1 MVQVQCPDE
10 STGGGFAK
18 PSSSAA
24 TTCVVT
30 DNNNMYFP
38 TATAQ
43 SHATRDPISGQDN
56 EIIDIARNEVRTL
69 FCLLTEDAIAVWKI
83 RPAVLLAYITRS
95 KVSLEAHGVN
105 RNALWSPD
113 SQRLVV
119 LTNTSHIVLINVDT
133 VPTNS
138 PPYGSLSTASSVQ
151 FGPGEGHPLPSLSLR
166 FEGVIQIDG
175 NALCISPRE
184 SHIMFSTRDPP
195 AVQTIPWPHLEAAD
209 PQPDSEKTWLGH
221 DTTLMGQDLP
231 WLIRTDVY
239 VTSISLSRLGGVEV
253 WVMSDGR
260 AYFVH
265 MEAPF
270 VSSPISTS
278 SELASEE
285 HELEVISTREVAS
298 IDSAVEPPSD
308 STSERIF
315 HDKLRWIGTCIHGYD
330 AESPNLP
337 ESDRA
342 THATINPQFSVI
354 AIGTASGGLIVVPF
368 PIPGVPPKHTQ
379 PQLRIPS
386 LVSTGALTCAEWT
399 SDGYACAI
407 GWERGWGAWSIGG
420 RCLCWAVGMEN
431 VGAGIGMNESG
442 KQDAFMSGVR
452 TLFWNPGNTELW
464 VLAAGHSNPPKEPAH
479 SASLFSIPFVKSAIA
494 GQHSPDNTRYAFLQM
509 DDRVLVY
516 RGADQPDMSVINP
529 ESDVWQHICVPAD
542 YLAYNWPIR
551 SASIAPDGR
560 LIAVAGRRGLVH
572 YSSASGKWKRF
583 LDLKQE
589 QAFAVKGGMIWFHHV
604 LLVACAVRLFSRDLE
619 LTAQNILHREIF
631 VSPVVCLS
639 LVDNNS
645 LLVYTSDNTLFHF
658 LILPTRDSISLHL
671 CGSISF
677 DGIVTVP
684 GIVRGL
690 SWMIPNE
697 HREMGDPVND
707 LTVAT
712 VLLLVG
718 GRLVLLKPRKTGSEE
733 VRYDMQI
740 LADRIE
746 FCWVHLEGIGT
757 LENSLWGYDG
767 RGIRLW
773 LDALT
778 LETPSNVISQESPQP
793 TESIQESVNIP
804 LSFYPLSVLMDKG
817 IIIGVEHEI
826 ATRGSLP
833 FVLFRIVPATHLF
846 LHHILEHHLTR
857 GRVGDA
863 VQFAT
868 HYQHLVFFAHAQ
880 EVLLH
885 NVLESEWDRLNA
897 QPLSDA
903 TRVLPAVVE
912 FLDHFDT
919 SLEVVVGCARK
930 TEMARWDYLFGTV
943 GNPRDLFEAC
953 LSSNLLK
960 VAASYLIVLHTL
972 NELGQ
977 THEDVIRLLQMA
989 IDEKEWPLCRDV
1001 LRFLQ
1006 SADDTGLALRR
1017 AVAMSGLLPQ
1027 TDS

>member
-1 MVQVQCPDE
+1 
-10 STGGGFAK
+10 
-18 PSSSAA
+18 
-24 TTCVVT
+24 
-30 DNNNMYFP
+30 
-38 TATAQ
+38 
-43 SHATRDPISGQDN
+43 
-56 EIIDIARNEVRTL
+56 
-69 FCLLTEDAIAVWKI
+69 
-83 RPAVLLAYITRS
+83 
-95 KVSLEAHGVN
+95 
-105 RNALWSPD
+105 
-113 SQRLVV
+113 
-119 LTNTSHIVLINVDT
+119 
-133 VPTNS
+133 
-138 PPYGSLSTASSVQ
+138 
-151 FGPGEGHPLPSLSLR
+151 
-166 FEGVIQIDG
+166 
-175 NALCISPRE
+175 
-184 SHIMFSTRDPP
+184 MFSTQNPP
-195 AVQTIPWPHLEAAD
+195 AVQTIPWPHIEAAN
-209 PQPDSEKTWLGH
+209 PQPNSEKTWLGH

-231 WLIRTDVY
+231 WLLRTDVY

-270 VSSPISTS
+270 VSSPIGTS

-285 HELEVISTREVAS
+285 HELEVISAREAAS
-298 IDSAVEPPSD
+298 IDSAVEPLGDD
-308 STSERIF
+308 STSERVVL
-315 HDKLRWIGTCIHGYD
+315 DKLRWIGTCIHGYD
-330 AESPNLP
+330 TESPSLP

-342 THATINPQFSVI
+342 TCATINPQFSVI

-368 PIPGVPPKHTQ
+368 PLPGVPPKHVQ
-379 PQLRIPS
+379 SQLRVPS
-386 LVSTGALTCAEWT
+386 LVSTGALACAEWT
-399 SDGYACAI
+399 SDGYACAV

-420 RCLCWAVGMEN
+420 RCLCWAIGMES

-442 KQDAFMSGVR
+442 KQDAFMFGTR

-464 VLAAGHSNPPKEPAH
+464 VLAASRSNAPKESAH

-529 ESDVWQHICVPAD
+529 ESDVWQHICIPAD

-583 LDLKQE
+583 ADLKQE
-589 QAFAVKGGMIWFHHV
+589 QAFAVKG
-604 LLVACAVRLFSRDLE
+604 D
-619 LTAQNILHREIF
+619 
-631 VSPVVCLS
+631 
-639 LVDNNS
+639 
-645 LLVYTSDNTLFHF
+645 
-658 LILPTRDSISLHL
+658 
-671 CGSISF
+671 
-677 DGIVTVP
+677 
-684 GIVRGL
+684 
-690 SWMIPNE
+690 
-697 HREMGDPVND
+697 MGDPVND

-746 FCWVHLEGIGT
+746 FCWIHLEGIGT

-778 LETPSNVISQESPQP
+778 LENPSDSTTEAGAHPA
-793 TESIQESVNIP
+793 ESIQESVNIP

-833 FVLFRIVPATHLF
+833 FVMFRIVPTTHLF

-857 GRVGDA
+857 GRVSDA

-868 HYQHLVFFAHAQ
+868 HYRHLVFFAHAQ

-885 NVLESEWDRLNA
+885 NVLESEWDRMNS
-897 QPLSDA
+897 QPSSDVA
-903 TRVLPAVVE
+903 PVLPAVVE
-912 FLDHFDT
+912 FLDYFDT

-930 TEMARWDYLFGTV
+930 TEMARWNYLFDTV
-943 GNPRDLFEAC
+943 GNPRDLFEVC

-972 NELGQ
+972 NELDQ
-977 THEDVIRLLQMA
+977 SHEDVIRLLQKA
-989 IDEKEWPLCRDV
+989 IDGKEWSLCRDV

-1017 AVAMSGLLPQ
+1017 AVTLSGLLPEVLGS
-1027 TDS
+1027 DS

>member
-1 MVQVQCPDE
+1 
-10 STGGGFAK
+10 
-18 PSSSAA
+18 
-24 TTCVVT
+24 
-30 DNNNMYFP
+30 MYFP

-43 SHATRDPISGQDN
+43 SHVTRDPLGSQN
-56 EIIDIARNEVRTL
+56 AHTVDIARNESRSL
-69 FCLLTEDAIAVWKI
+69 FCVLTENAIAVWKV

-95 KVSLEAHGVN
+95 KVSLESHGTN
-105 RNALWSPD
+105 RNVLWSSD

-119 LTNTSHIVLINVDT
+119 ITNTSHIVLINVNT
-133 VPTNS
+133 ISSNN
-138 PPYGSLSTASSVQ
+138 PPYGSSSTASSVQ
-151 FGPGEGHPLPSLSLR
+151 FGPGEGHQLPSISLR
-166 FEGVIQIDG
+166 FEGVVQIDG
-175 NALCISPRE
+175 GALCISPRE
-184 SHIMFSTRDPP
+184 SHIMFSTQHPP
-195 AVQTIPWPHLEAAD
+195 AIQTIPWPHLEAAN

-239 VTSISLSRLGGVEV
+239 VTSISHSRLGGVEV
-253 WVMSDGR
+253 WVTSDGR

-270 VSSPISTS
+270 VSSPIATS
-278 SELASEE
+278 SDLASEE
-285 HELEVISTREVAS
+285 HEMEVISAREAAS
-298 IDSAVEPPSD
+298 IDAIRKPSSD
-308 STSERIF
+308 SVSERVIL
-315 HDKLRWIGTCIHGYD
+315 DKVRWIGTCIHGHD
-330 AESPNLP
+330 TEALSLP
-337 ESDRA
+337 ESDQA
-342 THATINPQFSVI
+342 TCAAINPQFSVI
-354 AIGTASGGLIVVPF
+354 AIGTASGGLIIVPF
-368 PIPGVPPKHTQ
+368 PIPGVLPKHTQ
-379 PQLRIPS
+379 AQLRIPS
-386 LVSTGALTCAEWT
+386 LASTGALTCAEWT
-399 SDGYACAI
+399 SDGYACAV
-407 GWERGWGAWSIGG
+407 GWERGWGAWSVGG

-442 KQDAFMSGVR
+442 KQDAFMFGISA
-452 TLFWNPGNTELW
+452 LFWNPGNTELW
-464 VLAAGHSNPPKEPAH
+464 VLSTGRNHATKEPH
-479 SASLFSIPFVKSAIA
+479 SGSLFSIPFVKSAIA

-529 ESDVWQHICVPAD
+529 ESDVWQHICVPSA

-583 LDLKQE
+583 ADLKQE
-589 QAFAVKGGMIWFHHV
+589 QSFAVKGGMIWFHHV
-604 LLVACAVRLFSRDLE
+604 LVVACVVGKSYQVRLFSRDLE

-631 VSPVVCLS
+631 VAPVVCLS
-639 LVDNNS
+639 LVDSNS

-707 LTVAT
+707 LTIAT

-746 FCWVHLEGIGT
+746 FCWIHLEGIGT

-778 LETPSNVISQESPQP
+778 LEDPASNNPVDGAQSSESV
-793 TESIQESVNIP
+793 QESVNIP

-833 FVLFRIVPATHLF
+833 FVMFRIVPTTHLF
-846 LHHILEHHLTR
+846 LHHVLEHHLTR
-857 GRVGDA
+857 GHVGDA

-885 NVLESEWDRLNA
+885 NVLESEWDRMNA
-897 QPLSDA
+897 QPSSDF
-903 TRVLPAVVE
+903 TPTLPAVVE
-912 FLDHFDT
+912 FLDYFDT

-930 TEMARWDYLFGTV
+930 TEMARWNYLFDTV

-972 NELGQ
+972 NELDQ
-977 THEDVIRLLQMA
+977 SHEDVIRLLEKA
-989 IDEKEWPLCRDV
+989 INEKEWSLCRDV

-1027 TDS
+1027 TL

>member
-1 MVQVQCPDE
+1 
-10 STGGGFAK
+10 
-18 PSSSAA
+18 
-24 TTCVVT
+24 
-30 DNNNMYFP
+30 
-38 TATAQ
+38 
-43 SHATRDPISGQDN
+43 
-56 EIIDIARNEVRTL
+56 
-69 FCLLTEDAIAVWKI
+69 
-83 RPAVLLAYITRS
+83 
-95 KVSLEAHGVN
+95 
-105 RNALWSPD
+105 
-113 SQRLVV
+113 
-119 LTNTSHIVLINVDT
+119 
-133 VPTNS
+133 
-138 PPYGSLSTASSVQ
+138 
-151 FGPGEGHPLPSLSLR
+151 
-166 FEGVIQIDG
+166 
-175 NALCISPRE
+175 
-184 SHIMFSTRDPP
+184 MFSTQHPP
-195 AVQTIPWPHLEAAD
+195 AVQTIPWPHIEAAG

-231 WLIRTDVY
+231 WLMRTDVH

-270 VSSPISTS
+270 VSSPIGTS
-278 SELASEE
+278 SELDSEE
-285 HELEVISTREVAS
+285 HELEVISVREAAS
-298 IDSAVEPPSD
+298 IDSPVKPSND
-308 STSERIF
+308 PTPERMVQ
-315 HDKLRWIGTCIHGYD
+315 DKLRWIGTCIHGYD
-330 AESPNLP
+330 TESPNLP
-337 ESDRA
+337 DSDRA

-354 AIGTASGGLIVVPF
+354 AIGTASGGLIIVPF
-368 PIPGVPPKHTQ
+368 PIPGVPPKHSQ
-379 PQLRIPS
+379 SQLRIPS
-386 LVSTGALTCAEWT
+386 LVSTGPLTCAEWT
-399 SDGYACAI
+399 SDGYACAV

-442 KQDAFMSGVR
+442 KQDAFMFGIR
-452 TLFWNPGNTELW
+452 ALFWNPGNTELW
-464 VLAAGHSNPPKEPAH
+464 VLAAGRSNSTTETTH

-529 ESDVWQHICVPAD
+529 ESDVWQHICVPAA

-589 QAFAVKGGMIWFHHV
+589 QAFAHV
-604 LLVACAVRLFSRDLE
+604 QLESHTRHVVSHRKYLEADYLLKVRLFSRDLD

-778 LETPSNVISQESPQP
+778 LENPSNGITEEGAQP

-833 FVLFRIVPATHLF
+833 FVMFRIVPTTHLF
-846 LHHILEHHLTR
+846 LHHILEHHLSR
-857 GRVGDA
+857 GRVSDA

-885 NVLESEWDRLNA
+885 NVLESEWDRLNS
-897 QPLSDA
+897 QPSSDT

-930 TEMARWDYLFGTV
+930 TEMARWDYLFDTV
-943 GNPRDLFEAC
+943 GDPRDLFEAC

-972 NELGQ
+972 NELDQ
-977 THEDVIRLLQMA
+977 THEDVTRLLQKA

-1017 AVAMSGLLPQ
+1017 AITMSGLSPQ
-1027 TDS
+1027 TLGSDS

>member
-1 MVQVQCPDE
+1 
-10 STGGGFAK
+10 
-18 PSSSAA
+18 
-24 TTCVVT
+24 
-30 DNNNMYFP
+30 
-38 TATAQ
+38 
-43 SHATRDPISGQDN
+43 
-56 EIIDIARNEVRTL
+56 
-69 FCLLTEDAIAVWKI
+69 
-83 RPAVLLAYITRS
+83 
-95 KVSLEAHGVN
+95 
-105 RNALWSPD
+105 
-113 SQRLVV
+113 
-119 LTNTSHIVLINVDT
+119 
-133 VPTNS
+133 
-138 PPYGSLSTASSVQ
+138 
-151 FGPGEGHPLPSLSLR
+151 
-166 FEGVIQIDG
+166 
-175 NALCISPRE
+175 
-184 SHIMFSTRDPP
+184 MFSTQNPP
-195 AVQTIPWPHLEAAD
+195 AIQTIPWPHLEAAN
-209 PQPDSEKTWLGH
+209 PHLDSEKTWLGH

-231 WLIRTDVY
+231 WLIRTDGEVSSLHDHADIDRVMLVY

-253 WVMSDGR
+253 WVTSDGR

-265 MEAPF
+265 METPF
-270 VSSPISTS
+270 VSSPIATS

-285 HELEVISTREVAS
+285 HEMEVISAREAAS
-298 IDSAVEPPSD
+298 IDSVRETPGDLVSD
-308 STSERIF
+308 RIMV
-315 HDKLRWIGTCIHGYD
+315 DKLRWIGTCIHGHD

-337 ESDRA
+337 ELDRA
-342 THATINPQFSVI
+342 TCAAINPQFSVV
-354 AIGTASGGLIVVPF
+354 AIGTTSGGLIIVPF
-368 PIPGVPPKHTQ
+368 PIPGVLPKHAQ
-379 PQLRIPS
+379 PQLKIPS
-386 LVSTGALTCAEWT
+386 LAITGALTCVEWT
-399 SDGYACAI
+399 SDGYACAV

-431 VGAGIGMNESG
+431 VGAGIGMSESG
-442 KQDAFMSGVR
+442 KQDAFMFGIR

-464 VLAAGHSNPPKEPAH
+464 VLAAGRSNAPNEPAQ
-479 SASLFSIPFVKSAIA
+479 SGSLFSIPFVKSAIA

-529 ESDVWQHICVPAD
+529 ESDVWQHICVPAA

-589 QAFAVKGGMIWFHHV
+589 QAFAVKGGMVWFHHV
-604 LLVACAVRLFSRDLE
+604 LVVACAVGKSYQVRLFSRDLE

-631 VSPVVCLS
+631 VAPVVCLS
-639 LVDNNS
+639 LVDSNS

-677 DGIVTVP
+677 DGVVTVP

-707 LTVAT
+707 LTIAT

-718 GRLVLLKPRKTGSEE
+718 GRLTGSEE
-733 VRYDMQI
+733 LRYDMQI

-746 FCWVHLEGIGT
+746 FCWIHLEGIGT

-778 LETPSNVISQESPQP
+778 LENPVDNSTEGSIQSY
-793 TESIQESVNIP
+793 ESIQESVNIP

-833 FVLFRIVPATHLF
+833 FVMFRIVPTTHLF
-846 LHHILEHHLTR
+846 LHHVLEHHLTH
-857 GRVGDA
+857 GHVSDA

-885 NVLESEWDRLNA
+885 NVLESEWDRMNA
-897 QPLSDA
+897 QPSSQF
-903 TRVLPAVVE
+903 TPVLPAVAE
-912 FLDHFDT
+912 FLDYFDT
-919 SLEVVVGCARK
+919 SLEV
-930 TEMARWDYLFGTV
+930 
-943 GNPRDLFEAC
+943 AC
-953 LSSNLLK
+953 LSSDSLK
-960 VAASYLIVLHTL
+960 IAASYLIVLHTL
-972 NELGQ
+972 NELDQ
-977 THEDVIRLLQMA
+977 SHEDVIRLLQKA
-989 IDEKEWPLCRDV
+989 IDEKEWSLCRDV

-1017 AVAMSGLLPQ
+1017 AIAMSGLLPQ
-1027 TDS
+1027 IPG

>member
-1 MVQVQCPDE
+1 
-10 STGGGFAK
+10 
-18 PSSSAA
+18 
-24 TTCVVT
+24 
-30 DNNNMYFP
+30 MYFP
-38 TATAQ
+38 TSTAQ
-43 SHATRDPISGQDN
+43 SHATRDPLNGQTT
-56 EIIDIARNEVRTL
+56 ETMDIARNEARTL
-69 FCLLTEDAIAVWKI
+69 FCVLTEDAIAIWKI

-95 KVSLEAHGVN
+95 KVSLEAHGAN
-105 RNALWSPD
+105 RNVLWSPD

-133 VPTNS
+133 VPTNG
-138 PPYGSLSTASSVQ
+138 PPYGSSSTASSVQ
-151 FGPGEGHPLPSLSLR
+151 FGPGEGHQLPSLSLR
-166 FEGVIQIDG
+166 FEGVVQIDG
-175 NALCISPRE
+175 DALYVSPRE
-184 SHIMFSTRDPP
+184 SHIMFSTQHPP
-195 AVQTIPWPHLEAAD
+195 AVQTIPWPHLEAAN

-285 HELEVISTREVAS
+285 HELEVISTREAAS
-298 IDSAVEPPSD
+298 INPAINPPSE
-308 STSERIF
+308 STSEQVVQ
-315 HDKLRWIGTCIHGYD
+315 DKLRWIGTCIHGYD
-330 AESPNLP
+330 AESPSLP

-342 THATINPQFSVI
+342 TCATINPQFSVV
-354 AIGTASGGLIVVPF
+354 AIGTASGGLIIVPF
-368 PIPGVPPKHTQ
+368 PIPGVSPKHAQT
-379 PQLRIPS
+379 QLRIPS

-399 SDGYACAI
+399 SDGYACAV

-420 RCLCWAVGMEN
+420 RCLCWAIGMEN

-442 KQDAFMSGVR
+442 R
-452 TLFWNPGNTELW
+452 
-464 VLAAGHSNPPKEPAH
+464 
-479 SASLFSIPFVKSAIA
+479 IA

-529 ESDVWQHICVPAD
+529 ESDVWQHICVPAA

-583 LDLKQE
+583 IDLKQE

-604 LLVACAVRLFSRDLE
+604 LVVACAVGKSYQVRLFSRDLE

-631 VSPVVCLS
+631 VAPVVCLS

-677 DGIVTVP
+677 NGIVTVP

-697 HREMGDPVND
+697 HRDMGDPVND

-712 VLLLVG
+712 ILLLVG

-778 LETPSNVISQESPQP
+778 LENPSDNTAEDGAQS

-833 FVLFRIVPATHLF
+833 FVMFRIVPTTHLF

-857 GRVGDA
+857 GHVSDA

-897 QPLSDA
+897 QPSSDA
-903 TRVLPAVVE
+903 ARVLPAVVE

-930 TEMARWDYLFGTV
+930 TEMARWDYLFDTV

-972 NELGQ
+972 NELDQ
-977 THEDVIRLLQMA
+977 THEDVIRLLQKA

-1017 AVAMSGLLPQ
+1017 AVALSGLLPQ
-1027 TDS
+1027 ALGADS